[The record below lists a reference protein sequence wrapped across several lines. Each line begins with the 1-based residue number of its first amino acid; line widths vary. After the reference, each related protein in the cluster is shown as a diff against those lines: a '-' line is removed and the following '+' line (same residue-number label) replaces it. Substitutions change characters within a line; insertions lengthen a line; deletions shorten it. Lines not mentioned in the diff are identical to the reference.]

1 MGGYTMRLPEKD
13 PDWQWVISLMVLFFG
28 VVLILL
34 AEVRYRQ
41 SLEMLKEVKRIEK
54 VIEEVCR

>member
-1 MGGYTMRLPEKD
+1 MRLPEKD